1 MSVPDLPHGFFDTS
15 VLFYLLSDDTRKA
28 DCVEQLLA
36 ARGVI
41 SVQVLNEFAA
51 VAMRKLRLPLADIRE
66 ILDTVRAVCN
76 VAPVTAATHDRG
88 LDVCE
93 RYKFSLYDSM
103 MIASALIA
111 GAKVLYTEDLQH
123 GQLLDRQLRVVN
135 PFLAR

>member
-1 MSVPDLPHGFFDTS
+1 MSVPDSPRTFFDTS
-15 VLFYLLSDDTRKA
+15 VLFYLLSDDASKA
-28 DCVEQLLA
+28 DRVEQLLA
-36 ARGVI
+36 QRGVI

-66 ILDTVRAVCN
+66 ILAVVRAVCT

-103 MIASALIA
+103 IVASAMIA
-111 GAKVLYTEDLQH
+111 GAKVLYSEGMQH
-123 GQLLDRQLRVVN
+123 GQVLERQLRVAN
-135 PFLAR
+135 PFLTR